1 MKYNPNI
8 HHRRSIRLKG
18 YDYSQAGAY
27 YVTICIQNR
36 ECRLGQIRNGI
47 VGLSKAGIMV
57 YQIWFNLENIFD
69 FINVDEF
76 IVMPNHVHGVIVL
89 SNPKSETTEIKSDLK
104 VGTGLRACPDDKIE
118 QIGKGSLQIKEGEQI
133 EEGQGQ
139 IEEGQAR
146 IRKIE
151 EGQARIRKI
160 EEGQAR
166 IRKIKEGQAR
176 IRQIK
181 EGQAR
186 IRQIEEGQARI
197 RQIEEGQARIRKIEE
212 GQARIRQIEEGQARI
227 RKIEEGQA
235 RIRKIEEGQA
245 RRPVPTLGSVVGQFK
260 SFTTKLYGEGV
271 RSAGWPPYEKRLWQQ
286 NYYEHIIRN
295 EDELH
300 RIREYIYYNP
310 LKWMNDPENPDVIKK
325 ELEAPWQK

>member
-176 IRQIK
+176 IRQI
-181 EGQAR
+181 
-186 IRQIEEGQARI
+186 
-197 RQIEEGQARIRKIEE
+197 
-212 GQARIRQIEEGQARI
+212 EEGQARI

>member
-166 IRKIKEGQAR
+166 IRKIEEGQARIRQIKEGQAR

-186 IRQIEEGQARI
+186 IRQ
-197 RQIEEGQARIRKIEE
+197 
-212 GQARIRQIEEGQARI
+212 
-227 RKIEEGQA
+227 IEEGQA

>member
-146 IRKIE
+146 IRKI
-151 EGQARIRKI
+151 
-160 EEGQAR
+160 
-166 IRKIKEGQAR
+166 KEGQAR

-181 EGQAR
+181 
-186 IRQIEEGQARI
+186 
-197 RQIEEGQARIRKIEE
+197 EGQARIRKIEE

-227 RKIEEGQA
+227 RQIEEGQA